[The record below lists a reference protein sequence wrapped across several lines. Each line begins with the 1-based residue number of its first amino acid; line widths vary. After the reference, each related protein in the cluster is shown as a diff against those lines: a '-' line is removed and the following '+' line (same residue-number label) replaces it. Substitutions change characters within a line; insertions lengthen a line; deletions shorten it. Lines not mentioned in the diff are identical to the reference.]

1 MSVHSTFTS
10 SSSFMGYVSE
20 GNQLRKPI
28 TPPTAA
34 AMKSN
39 ASPFASIFAEQKKPS
54 ASANTTGMNENF
66 SKQLIMPPN
75 AQASSREIAAR
86 ANTIAK
92 VDMDKQRMQA
102 LEQMGQNI
110 KSSDSLIDVARN
122 DVTMRNLR
130 SAIGSFSLK
139 APVMPME
146 NSIKSGALQQ
156 AQRNMRLDTSVPDRD
171 KSIPIQSQ
179 AKAPTIESPELGKLS
194 SQFESGKDGI
204 AAIGYDRVGGT
215 SYGKYQIASRV
226 GSMDKFLTFLDTNAS
241 DIAEQ
246 LREAGPANT
255 GGRKGGMP
263 NEWRKIAEEQPE
275 RFEAL
280 QDKFIYESHYK
291 PALAAISAQ
300 TPMNEDKI
308 SSVMQEVLWSTA
320 VQHGPTGAARIF
332 NRATARSGD
341 HEDKNYDQRVINNIY
356 AIRAEQFGSSTE
368 AVQNAVRNRMHRE
381 KNLALNML
389 RENTNGVA

>member
-1 MSVHSTFTS
+1 
-10 SSSFMGYVSE
+10 MGYTSE
-20 GNQLRKPI
+20 GNQIRKPI
-28 TPPTAA
+28 TPPTTAA
-34 AMKSN
+34 ATTATTKSN
-39 ASPFASIFAEQKKPS
+39 ASPFASIFAEHS
-54 ASANTTGMNENF
+54 NSSANTTTLGTNEGF
-66 SKQLIMPPN
+66 SKQLIMPPATQTN
-75 AQASSREIAAR
+75 SKEIAAR

-92 VDMDKQRMQA
+92 VDLDKQRMQA
-102 LEQMGQNI
+102 LEQLGQNI

-130 SAIGSFSLK
+130 SAIGSFNLK
-139 APVMPME
+139 APVMPMAD
-146 NSIKSGALQQ
+146 SIKAGALQQ
-156 AQRNMRLDTSVPDRD
+156 AQRNMRLDTSIASQDQT
-171 KSIPIQSQ
+171 KSIALNKTP
-179 AKAPTIESPELGKLS
+179 AVESPELGKLS

-226 GSMDKFLTFLDTNAS
+226 GSMDKFLNFLDTSAP
-241 DIAEQ
+241 DIADK
-246 LREAGPANT
+246 LRDAGPANT
-255 GGRKGGMP
+255 GGRRGGMP

-291 PALAAISAQ
+291 PALDAISAQ
-300 TPMNEDKI
+300 TPMNEDRI

-320 VQHGPTGAARIF
+320 VQHGPNGAARIF
-332 NRATARSGD
+332 NRATAKAGD

-389 RENTNGVA
+389 RENNTGVA

>member
-1 MSVHSTFTS
+1 
-10 SSSFMGYVSE
+10 MGYNSD

-34 AMKSN
+34 DMKSN
-39 ASPFASIFAEQKKPS
+39 ASPFASIFAEQKKTS
-54 ASANTTGMNENF
+54 ASANASGVSNSF
-66 SKQLIMPPN
+66 SKQLIMPPK
-75 AQASSREIAAR
+75 AQDSSREVVAR

-102 LEQMGQNI
+102 LEQLGQNI
-110 KSSDSLIDVARN
+110 KSSDSLLDVARN

-130 SAIGSFSLK
+130 SAIGSFGLK

-156 AQRNMRLDTSVPDRD
+156 AQRNMRLDTSVPNQE
-171 KSIPIQSQ
+171 KSIPLQPQ
-179 AKAPTIESPELGKLS
+179 AKAQVVESLELGKLS

-226 GSMDKFLTFLDTNAS
+226 GSMDKFLTFLDTAAP
-241 DIAEQ
+241 DMAEQ
-246 LREAGPANT
+246 LRDAGPANT

-263 NEWRKIAEEQPE
+263 NMWRQLAEEQPD

-291 PALAAISAQ
+291 PALAAISAE

-320 VQHGPTGAARIF
+320 VQHGPKGAARIF
-332 NRATARSGD
+332 NRATAKAGD
-341 HEDKNYDQRVINNIY
+341 QEDKNYDQRVINNIY

-389 RENTNGVA
+389 RENASGVA